1 MILPKQAY
9 MDCEVHL
16 EDTAAR
22 MRVAEAR
29 VAELEAEFGHLRGKP
44 IVYGSEATKLQARVA
59 ELEDTLEM
67 LIHVAA
73 NWSIS
78 PGHQFYRR
86 RILEEARN
94 VLYRGSQ
101 YRTETPP
108 EVERRSREILEERH
122 NPDCS
127 DEITEY

>member
-1 MILPKQAY
+1 MSCKSICDANKY
-9 MDCEVHL
+9 
-16 EDTAAR
+16 
-22 MRVAEAR
+22 EAR
-29 VAELEAEFGHLRGKP
+29 IAELKEQL
-44 IVYGSEATKLQARVA
+44 
-59 ELEDTLEM
+59 
-67 LIHVAA
+67 
-73 NWSIS
+73 
-78 PGHQFYRR
+78 
-86 RILEEARN
+86 ARN

>member
-1 MILPKQAY
+1 MSCKSIC
-9 MDCEVHL
+9 D
-16 EDTAAR
+16 
-22 MRVAEAR
+22 
-29 VAELEAEFGHLRGKP
+29 
-44 IVYGSEATKLQARVA
+44 
-59 ELEDTLEM
+59 
-67 LIHVAA
+67 A
-73 NWSIS
+73 NK
-78 PGHQFYRR
+78 Y
-86 RILEEARN
+86 EARN